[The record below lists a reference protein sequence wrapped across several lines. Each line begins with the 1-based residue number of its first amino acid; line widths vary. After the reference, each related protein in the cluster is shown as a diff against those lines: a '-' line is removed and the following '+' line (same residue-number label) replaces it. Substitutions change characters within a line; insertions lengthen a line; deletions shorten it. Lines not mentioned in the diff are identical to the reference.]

1 MVGDRSGRGKGCA
14 AGCPGGRWMR
24 IFPYLIHALAI
35 FRNMALMCANGVFET
50 PMTVLSGKLFR
61 KIVWMLL
68 VFFLVA
74 MSAIAMTLYLSWQL
88 EGVAAAIND
97 AGSQRMRTYR
107 MAHLMSSGLEN
118 RREAAVFAR
127 RLQTEF
133 ERFERVL
140 GDLRQGDPARPM
152 APPRDTEVQQKLLV
166 VENSWRE
173 KVRPLVVEFL
183 AAVPERRAAVLDR
196 FDSELEGFVAD
207 INDLVLAMEHSYA
220 ANTNLLRS
228 VQAAL
233 VFLALLGTAF
243 LTWFFM
249 VQVIRPVSELHA
261 GIRRMGSNDLG
272 VRVPVKTDDE
282 FGDLAQGFNQMA
294 EHLQDVYGTLEE
306 RVADK
311 TRSLGERNRELGV
324 LYEITAFLSEPA
336 PIEALCQGF
345 VSRIRAA
352 LGADAGAVRLY
363 AADTERLYLM
373 THEGLSGEFVAR
385 EAEMHCGDCL
395 CGDVIETGIPV
406 AFDTVD
412 PPPGMKLRTCIREGF
427 ATATAFNV
435 LYDRQ
440 RIGVF
445 NLYFRQPR
453 PVSAQEINLLETLGQ
468 HLGVAIE
475 NQRLRSREK
484 ELAVSEERNLLAQ
497 ELHDSIAQGLAFLN
511 IQVQLLQDSL
521 RKGRGEEAMQT
532 AGQLREGVQESYD
545 HVREL
550 LVHFRT
556 RVHQSD
562 LDSAIVAALDKFEA
576 QTGIA
581 TDFERHGNGMPLDPD
596 KEIQVMHIVQE
607 SLSNIRK
614 HARAARV
621 GVTVRRSREGLEVE
635 VTDDGGGFDP
645 VNEPKV
651 RSDHHVGL
659 QIMRERAQRIGGE
672 CRITSEPGKG
682 ALVRLVL
689 PRKQARVA

>member
-1 MVGDRSGRGKGCA
+1 M
-14 AGCPGGRWMR
+14 
-24 IFPYLIHALAI
+24 I
-35 FRNMALMCANGVFET
+35 
-50 PMTVLSGKLFR
+50 VLSGKLSR
-61 KIVWMLL
+61 KIVGMLF

-74 MSAIAMTLYLSWQL
+74 LSAIAMTLYLSWQL

-107 MAHLMSSGLEN
+107 MAHLMSSELEN
-118 RREAAVFAR
+118 RREAAAFAS
-127 RLQTEF
+127 RLQAEF
-133 ERFERVL
+133 ERFDRVL
-140 GDLRQGDPARPM
+140 LDLRQGDPVRPM
-152 APPRDTEVQQKLLV
+152 APPRDVDVQQKLLA
-166 VENSWRE
+166 VEVSWRDT
-173 KVRPLVVEFL
+173 VRPMVAEFL
-183 AAVPERRAAVLDR
+183 AAAPIRREAVLDR
-196 FDSELEGFVAD
+196 FDSELEGFVGR

-220 ANTNLLRS
+220 ANTRLLRS

-233 VFLALLGTAF
+233 VMIAALGTVF
-243 LTWFFM
+243 LIWFFM
-249 VQVIRPVSELHA
+249 AQVIRPVSELHA
-261 GIRRMGSNDLG
+261 GIRRMGNNDLG
-272 VRVPVKTDDE
+272 VRVPVKSDDE
-282 FGDLAQGFNQMA
+282 FGGLAQGFNQMA
-294 EHLQDVYGTLEE
+294 EHLQAAYGTLEE
-306 RVADK
+306 RVAAK

-324 LYEITAFLSEPA
+324 LYEVTAFLSEPA

-345 VSRIRAA
+345 VSRIRTA

-363 AADTERLYLM
+363 AADTEKLYLM

-385 EAEMHCGDCL
+385 EAEMRCGDCL
-395 CGDVIETGIPV
+395 CGDVIETGLPV
-406 AFDTVD
+406 TFATDN

-427 ATATAFNV
+427 ATATAFTV
-435 LYDRQ
+435 QYDRQ

-453 PVSAQEINLLETLGQ
+453 PVSDQEINLLETLGQ

-521 RKGRGEEAMQT
+521 RKGRSEEAMQT

-562 LDSAIVAALDKFEA
+562 LDSAIVAALEKFEG

-581 TDFERHGNGMPLDPD
+581 TNFERHGNGVPLDPD
-596 KEIQVMHIVQE
+596 TEIQVMHIVQE

-614 HARAARV
+614 HARAGRV

-635 VTDDGGGFDP
+635 VADDGGGFDP

-651 RSDHHVGL
+651 RSTHHVGL

-672 CRITSEPGKG
+672 CQITSEPGKG

>member
-1 MVGDRSGRGKGCA
+1 M
-14 AGCPGGRWMR
+14 
-24 IFPYLIHALAI
+24 I
-35 FRNMALMCANGVFET
+35 
-50 PMTVLSGKLFR
+50 VLSGKLSR
-61 KIVWMLL
+61 KIVGMLF

-74 MSAIAMTLYLSWQL
+74 LSAIAMTLYLSWQL

-107 MAHLMSSGLEN
+107 MAHLMSSSLEN
-118 RREAAVFAR
+118 RQESAAFAS
-127 RLQTEF
+127 RLQVEL
-133 ERFERVL
+133 ERFDEVL
-140 GDLRQGDPARPM
+140 LDLRQGDPARPM
-152 APPRDTEVQQKLLV
+152 APPRDADVQRKLLA
-166 VENSWRE
+166 VETSWRE
-173 KVRPLVVEFL
+173 AVRPMVAEFL
-183 AAVPERRAAVLDR
+183 GAARERREAALDR
-196 FDSELEGFVAD
+196 FDNELEGFVAG

-233 VFLALLGTAF
+233 VMLAALGTV
-243 LTWFFM
+243 LMIWFFM
-249 VQVIRPVSELHA
+249 AQVIRPVSELHA
-261 GIRRMGSNDLG
+261 GIRRMGNNDLG
-272 VRVPVKTDDE
+272 VRVAVKTDDE
-282 FGDLAQGFNQMA
+282 FGGLAQGFNQMA
-294 EHLQDVYGTLEE
+294 EHLQAAYSTLEE
-306 RVADK
+306 RVVAK
-311 TRSLGERNRELGV
+311 TRSLGERNQELGI
-324 LYEITAFLSEPA
+324 LYEITAFLSAPA

-363 AADTERLYLM
+363 AADTEKLYLM

-406 AFDTVD
+406 AFDTVN
-412 PPPGMKLRTCIREGF
+412 PPQGMKLRTCIREGF

-435 LYDRQ
+435 QYDRQ

-445 NLYFRQPR
+445 NLYFRQQR
-453 PVSAQEINLLETLGQ
+453 PVSTQEINLLETLGQ

-484 ELAVSEERNLLAQ
+484 DLAVSEERNLLAQ

-581 TDFERHGNGMPLDPD
+581 TDFEHHGNGMPLDPD

-614 HARAARV
+614 HAHAARV

-635 VTDDGGGFDP
+635 VADDGGGFDP

-689 PRKQARVA
+689 PR

>member
-152 APPRDTEVQQKLLV
+152 APPRDTEVQQKLLG

-173 KVRPLVVEFL
+173 TVRPLVAEFL

>member
-152 APPRDTEVQQKLLV
+152 APPRDTEVQQKLLG

-306 RVADK
+306 RVEDK

-672 CRITSEPGKG
+672 CRITS
-682 ALVRLVL
+682 
-689 PRKQARVA
+689 